1 MMGEVRYQKECVVA
15 QRFPATG
22 KCPTLKAAGGMGVTG
37 VIRNGKWG
45 SSGKSCTNGG
55 DGPGYIYG
63 KGVRDL
69 GFSLVPAL
77 PSSAFHSSTLRGNHL
92 ARESGNV
99 VSFENLQK
107 GQGMQRMDLRTKR

>member
-1 MMGEVRYQKECVVA
+1 MWVMGEVRYQKECVVA

-37 VIRNGKWG
+37 VIRNGEWG
-45 SSGKSCTNGG
+45 YSGKSCTNGG
-55 DGPGYIYG
+55 SGPGCMYG

-77 PSSAFHSSTLRGNHL
+77 PSSPSTAQPYVETIWQESLEMSFPL
-92 ARESGNV
+92 KTCKKDKVCREWI
-99 VSFENLQK
+99 
-107 GQGMQRMDLRTKR
+107 